1 MAAKRRAPNIL
12 VTGTPG
18 TGKSTTCEQIAE
30 ATQLRHINVG
40 DWVKDQGLH
49 CGWDDEHQ
57 SYLLDEDKVCDA
69 LEDHLSR
76 GGNIVD
82 HHSCDFFPERWFDL
96 VLVLQTD
103 NSLLYDRLKQ
113 RGYEQEKITENVE
126 CEIMHVII
134 EEARNSYREE
144 IVRFLESNT
153 VQDMDSNVER
163 TVQWVQQYI
172 AAHAC

>member
-57 SYLLDEDKVCDA
+57 SYLLDEDKACLPSFLMDLLQTCRA
-69 LEDHLSR
+69 LEEACGPHRKSAQ
-76 GGNIVD
+76 
-82 HHSCDFFPERWFDL
+82 HSLC
-96 VLVLQTD
+96 
-103 NSLLYDRLKQ
+103 
-113 RGYEQEKITENVE
+113 G
-126 CEIMHVII
+126 
-134 EEARNSYREE
+134 
-144 IVRFLESNT
+144 
-153 VQDMDSNVER
+153 
-163 TVQWVQQYI
+163 
-172 AAHAC
+172 